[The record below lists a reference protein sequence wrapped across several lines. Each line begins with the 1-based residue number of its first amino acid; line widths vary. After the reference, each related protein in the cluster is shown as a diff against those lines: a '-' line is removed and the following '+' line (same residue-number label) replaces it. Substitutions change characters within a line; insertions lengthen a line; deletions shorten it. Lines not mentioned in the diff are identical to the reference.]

1 MARIWRILGWFFC
14 CPLLRWYTFH
24 VAYIFF
30 SILPFSPFLTLHD
43 CLFYFHLPYWL
54 GNFPLYGCYF
64 SCWNF
69 TLLGSIVRG
78 LPDGNLLI
86 TNTPPKDP
94 LIPEGA
100 GTVNI
105 RDYTFPK
112 SVCSLFFKE
121 IIYLLFKKNIDWI
134 RTWLWH
140 VESLL
145 HHVNFHCSKWTLA
158 VVSDLGSCGTQA

>member
-1 MARIWRILGWFFC
+1 MARIWRILEWFFC
-14 CPLLRWYTFH
+14 CLLLRWYTFH

-30 SILPFSPFLTLHD
+30 SILPFSPFLTIHD

-54 GNFPLYGCYF
+54 GNFPLYGYYF
-64 SCWNF
+64 RCWNF
-69 TLLGSIVRG
+69 PLLGSIVPG
-78 LPDGNLLI
+78 LPDGNLFI

-105 RDYTFPK
+105 WDYAFPK

-121 IIYLLFKKNIDWI
+121 IIYLLFKKKH
-134 RTWLWH
+134 WLDQD
-140 VESLL
+140 
-145 HHVNFHCSKWTLA
+145 LA
-158 VVSDLGSCGTQA
+158 VACGIFAASCELSLQRMDSSCGTWSW